1 MASTPTT
8 KSQVQAYQF
17 VLRRMQSA
25 LVRRDAVMLHDPMRN
40 HSRATSV
47 GVILGIV
54 GLLGFLVYGFF
65 KPAPR
70 LDKETQI
77 AISKE
82 TGQVYVVDNASSTPV
97 LVPMTNLASAR
108 LLWYSKSNPDQAQS
122 GGGDAPGG
130 QVGGASGGAA
140 GGEPKLVSE
149 AALSKYPRGRLT
161 GLPDAPDVLPKPNT
175 RIDAQ
180 WSVCDTLDLDA
191 FRSDQS
197 ASNQIKTS
205 VIAGVSGG
213 NSVLGDNAVLVQQRT
228 GARKAYLIY
237 KKPEGFNISSSTVR
251 AEVDL
256 KDDKVV
262 NALNLRNKKPR
273 AVSTALLN
281 SIREANPLKAP
292 VIPNLG
298 KPATYVTDADTK
310 VNIGDVISVSLTGT
324 QRFMVALED
333 GFQEVGQTVGDLLRW
348 AYANNKKATELSP
361 SAVTENLEPKNK
373 LDLTQYPEKTPT
385 TIEANANNAVL
396 CLGWKGKD
404 YESQNRTQHA
414 IDTSVTIGSVLP
426 GPKDMSPVA
435 LGAPGAAGEIIDQF
449 LMLPG
454 KAAVVRASQGTGDF
468 GSGPVH
474 IVTGRGVRYGVPDA
488 GTAAALGLEGTFPP
502 APNDILN
509 LLPQG
514 PQLNRGDAN
523 RSYDAI
529 PAIKGQIKDPAQQQ
543 K

>member
-25 LVRRDAVMLHDPMRN
+25 LVRRDAVMLHDPMQR

-47 GVILGIV
+47 GVVLGVV
-54 GLLGFLVYGFF
+54 GLLAFLVIGLF
-65 KPAPR
+65 KPAPA
-70 LDKETQI
+70 LNKETQI

-82 TGQVYVVDNASSTPV
+82 TGQVYVVDNAGPQPV

-108 LLWYSKSNPDQAQS
+108 LVWYSKSNPDQVQS

-130 QVGGASGGAA
+130 TAGGDQTQVA

-149 AALSKYPRGRLT
+149 SALAKYARGRLT
-161 GLPDAPDVLPKPNT
+161 GIPDAPDVLPKPAI

-180 WSVCDTLDLDA
+180 WSVCDTLDLDEL
-191 FRSDQS
+191 RN
-197 ASNQIKTS
+197 NQAAENKIKTS

-213 NSVLGDNAVLVQQRT
+213 NAQLGDEAVLVQQRT
-228 GARKAYLIY
+228 GAKKAYLIY
-237 KKPEGFNISSSTVR
+237 KTPQGYDISSSTVR

-256 KDDKVV
+256 KDDKVM
-262 NALNLRNKKPR
+262 NALNLKGKQPR
-273 AVSTALLN
+273 SVSTALLN
-281 SIREANPLKAP
+281 AIPEVTPLKAP
-292 VIPNLG
+292 RIPKQG
-298 KPATYVTDADTK
+298 EKADYVTEAT
-310 VNIGDVISVSLTGT
+310 VNIGEVVQVELTGSD
-324 QRFMVALED
+324 QYLVALED
-333 GFQEVGQTVGDLLRW
+333 GFQEVQQTVGDLLRW
-348 AYANNKKATELSP
+348 AYANNKKATQLSP
-361 SAVTENLEPKNK
+361 SAITGHKDPKSPLNLKE
-373 LDLTQYPEKTPT
+373 YPATTPA

-396 CLGWKGKD
+396 CLGWKAENTTAVNKA
-404 YESQNRTQHA
+404 QH
-414 IDTSVTIGSVLP
+414 TSVTIGSALP
-426 GPKDMSPVA
+426 GPKDMTAVE
-435 LGAPGAAGEIIDQF
+435 LNAAGAGGEIVEQF

-454 KAAVVRASQGTGDF
+454 KAAVVRASQGVGDF

-488 GTAAALGLEGTFPP
+488 GTAAALGLDGSFPP
-502 APNDILN
+502 APNQILN

-514 PQLNRGDAN
+514 PQLNRSDAN

-529 PAIKGQIKDPAQQQ
+529 PAPKGSIKDPAQQQ

>member
-82 TGQVYVVDNASSTPV
+82 TGQVYVVDNATSTPV

-108 LLWYSKSNPDQAQS
+108 LLWYSRSNPDQAQS

-130 QVGGASGGAA
+130 SVGGASGGAA

-161 GLPDAPDVLPKPNT
+161 GLPDAPDVLPKPET

-191 FRSDQS
+191 FRSNQ
-197 ASNQIKTS
+197 AAANQIKTS
-205 VIAGVSGG
+205 VIAGVSEG
-213 NSVLGDNAVLVQQRT
+213 NPKLGDNAVLVQQRT
-228 GARKAYLIY
+228 GAKKAYLIY
-237 KKPEGFNISSSTVR
+237 KKPEGFDISSSTVR

-256 KDDKVV
+256 RDDKVM
-262 NALNLRNKKPR
+262 NALNLRGKQPR

-281 SIREANPLKAP
+281 SISEAKPLKAP
-292 VIPNLG
+292 VIPRQG
-298 KPATYVTDADTK
+298 EQAAYVTETR

-361 SAVTENLEPKNK
+361 SAVTNNLEPKNK

-385 TIEANANNAVL
+385 TIEPNANNAVL

-414 IDTSVTIGSVLP
+414 IDTSVTIGSALP
-426 GPKDMSPVA
+426 GPKDMSPVQ

-468 GSGPVH
+468 GAGPVH
-474 IVTGRGVRYGVPDA
+474 IVTGRGVRYGVPDG

-529 PAIKGQIKDPAQQQ
+529 PAVKGQIKDPAQQQ